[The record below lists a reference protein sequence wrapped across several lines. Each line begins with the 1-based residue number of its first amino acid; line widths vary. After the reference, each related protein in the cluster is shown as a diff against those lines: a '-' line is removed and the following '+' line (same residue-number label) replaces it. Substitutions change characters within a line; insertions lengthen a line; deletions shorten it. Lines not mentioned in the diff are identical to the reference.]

1 MVLAVLVGG
10 GEGGGEGVVGQ
21 VAVFVHAK
29 LALCSL
35 QDHVLASIAAQ
46 LILDHLGVGLGVGLI
61 VLVIDGSAIGLHED
75 DAALLLVE
83 LVIVLSLPVLL
94 AQILHNLLDL
104 LSVLVAPG
112 VVSRAVGG
120 VVLPEVAV
128 AELLRELVA
137 AELLIGVQH
146 RRTIVLI
153 VNTPVGAL
161 VSSHGV
167 GEEGQTG
174 VHKRRHLVLAD
185 LDLVL
190 GLVAVLAQLDKV
202 VLQVAHDGVG
212 GDLHEVDHPV
222 GHFVVRRDPQ
232 QAAGLLGRVVR
243 LEGVLAVILAVG
255 VEPGFGVAEGG
266 VIPLLLLAAEFAGD
280 DMAGLVLAVD
290 GQFSGHAD
298 KLFAVQGGLHA
309 ALHGDI
315 IGLEGQGLDGFL
327 VGAVT
332 VDAAK
337 SSPGRHRQDQHA
349 SHQTY
354 GDTIALFHGVFLLV
368 GVNERIL
375 QDLPKNPN
383 PERVSFYSAYYNSDS

>member
-29 LALCSL
+29 LALCGL
-35 QDHVLASIAAQ
+35 QDHVLAGIAAQ

-61 VLVIDGSAIGLHED
+61 VFVIDGSAIGLHED

-94 AQILHNLLDL
+94 AQILHNL
-104 LSVLVAPG
+104 LVAPG

-202 VLQVAHDGVG
+202 VLQVAHDGVS
-212 GDLHEVDHPV
+212 GDLHEVDHPL
-222 GHFVVRRDPQ
+222 GHLIIGGNAQQVVAVLCR
-232 QAAGLLGRVVR
+232 LVVVI
-243 LEGVLAVILAVG
+243 GVLVVVLAVG
-255 VEPGFGVAEGG
+255 VEPGLSVADDG
-266 VIPLLLLAAEFAGD
+266 VIPLFLLAAEFAAD

-290 GQFSGHAD
+290 GHFSGHAD

-309 ALHGDI
+309 ALHGDV

>member
-29 LALCSL
+29 LALCGL
-35 QDHVLASIAAQ
+35 QDHVLAKIGAHV
-46 LILDHLGVGLGVGLI
+46 ILDHLGVGLGVGLV
-61 VLVIDGSAIGLHED
+61 VLVIDRSAVGLHED
-75 DAALLLVE
+75 DAALLVIQ

-94 AQILHNLLDL
+94 GQEVRDLIDL
-104 LSVLVAPG
+104 LFVLVVPG
-112 VVSRAVGG
+112 VVNRAVGG

-128 AELLRELVA
+128 TELLRELVA

-146 RRTIVLI
+146 RRIIVLI
-153 VNTPVGAL
+153 VNAPVGAL

-174 VHKRRHLVLAD
+174 VHERRHLVLAD

-202 VLQVAHDGVG
+202 VLQVTHDGVG
-212 GDLHEVDHPV
+212 GDLHKVDHPLRHLIIGGNTQQV
-222 GHFVVRRDPQ
+222 VAVLCRLVFVV
-232 QAAGLLGRVVR
+232 
-243 LEGVLAVILAVG
+243 GVLVVVLAVG
-255 VEPGFGVAEGG
+255 VEPGLGVAQGG
-266 VIPLLLLAAEFAGD
+266 VIQLLLLAAEFAAD

-290 GQFSGHAD
+290 GHFSGHAD

-309 ALHGDI
+309 ALHGDV

-332 VDAAK
+332 VDTAK

-349 SHQTY
+349 SHQTD